1 MIVASSAGRG
11 GIAREVAFRHGA
23 FGTVWAGD
31 TKDKMAD
38 GIQVQLVQ
46 DNLTGGI
53 DFVLQT
59 AKAIKARNS
68 NQGIE
73 LEEETLILSN
83 NVG

>member
-1 MIVASSAGRG
+1 MVLRGKWPLDIAPLGLFGLVIPRTKMVG
-11 GIAREVAFRHGA
+11 GIL
-23 FGTVWAGD
+23 
-31 TKDKMAD
+31 
-38 GIQVQLVQ
+38 VQLVQ

-53 DFVLQT
+53 DVVLQT

-83 NVG
+83 DVG